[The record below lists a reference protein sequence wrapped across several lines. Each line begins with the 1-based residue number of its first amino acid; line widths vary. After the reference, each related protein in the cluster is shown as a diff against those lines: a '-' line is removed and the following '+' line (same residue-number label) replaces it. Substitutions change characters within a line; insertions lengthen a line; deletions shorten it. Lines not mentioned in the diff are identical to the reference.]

1 MRMVSLGE
9 RRGARR
15 EQECSLS
22 SLAIT
27 SPTMV
32 LVMVGVS
39 KVVATSNQLIHDFSN
54 GSKSPAALFPVLV
67 LLLFMSKAIRLCLDK
82 MRRDSG
88 WTLGGIF
95 APSSPST

>member
-1 MRMVSLGE
+1 MRMVSLDE

-15 EQECSLS
+15 EQECLLIS

-39 KVVATSNQLIHDFSN
+39 KVVATSNQLIHRFSN
-54 GSKSPAALFPVLV
+54 RRTSLLFPVLI
-67 LLLFMSKAIRLCLDK
+67 LLPFRSKATRLFLDK

-88 WTLGGIF
+88 WTLGGIV
-95 APSSPST
+95 APNFPST

>member
-1 MRMVSLGE
+1 MRMVSRGE
-9 RRGARR
+9 RREARR
-15 EQECSLS
+15 EQECLLIT

-27 SPTMV
+27 SSTMV

-54 GSKSPAALFPVLV
+54 GSKSPPFPVLI
-67 LLLFMSKAIRLCLDK
+67 LLPFRSKATRLCLDK
-82 MRRDSG
+82 TRRDSG

-95 APSSPST
+95 APSFPPT